1 MSKIKNNITITK
13 LKKITLKKGNVL
25 KFIDK
30 KDKNFFGFGE
40 VYFSLIKKNKIK
52 AWKKHTKMIMNLTV
66 PIGRVKFVFFNEDRK
81 FLKEVI
87 VGDKDYKRITVK
99 PGIWFGFKGLSNGV
113 NLVSNFSNIVHESKE
128 STNIEISE
136 IIYKW

>member
-1 MSKIKNNITITK
+1 MNKIKNNITITK
-13 LKKITLKKGNVL
+13 LKKVTLYKGNVL

-30 KDKNFFGFGE
+30 ENKNFFGFGE
-40 VYFSLIKKNKIK
+40 VYFSFIKKDKIK
-52 AWKKHTKMIMNLTV
+52 AWKKHTNMIMNLAV
-66 PIGRVKFVFFNEDRK
+66 PIGRVKFVFFTEDRK
-81 FLKEVI
+81 FIKEII

-128 STNIEISE
+128 STNVEISE
-136 IIYKW
+136 IKYKW